1 MEDEKKVYIIED
13 CDTDYSR
20 AVKLTA
26 EQAKAIRWFI
36 DFADLNYCC
45 DLPEDCAID
54 VEVN

>member
-26 EQAKAIRWFI
+26 EQAKAIKWFI

-45 DLPEDCAID
+45 ALPEDCAID